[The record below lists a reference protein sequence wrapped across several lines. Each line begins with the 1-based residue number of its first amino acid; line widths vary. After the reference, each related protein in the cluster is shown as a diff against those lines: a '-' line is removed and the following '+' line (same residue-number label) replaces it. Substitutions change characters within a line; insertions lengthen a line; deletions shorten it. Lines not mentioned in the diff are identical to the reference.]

1 MKGNEIWGEGGKYTP
16 LLLILAKLSRIHYSQ
31 VLKCHLAELTSANT
45 QVWLITQGATEPRIR
60 RYLFVP
66 HLKKETLV

>member
-1 MKGNEIWGEGGKYTP
+1 MKGNEMWGEGDKYTP
-16 LLLILAKLSRIHYSQ
+16 LLLAKLGRIHYSQ
-31 VLKCHLAELTSANT
+31 VRKCHLAELTSANT
-45 QVWLITQGATEPRIR
+45 QVWLITQGATKPRIR